1 MGMKFLNKKTWHPAT
16 FRNQERVWK
25 AEQKHKDE
33 EKKMAELQKQVREE
47 REREE
52 FRDLQIRAGVKP

>member
-1 MGMKFLNKKTWHPAT
+1 MGMKFLNKKSWHPAT
-16 FRNQERVWK
+16 FQNQERVWK
-25 AEQKHKDE
+25 AEQKHKEE

-52 FRDLQIRAGVKP
+52 FRQLQIRAGVMP